1 MQNEQL
7 AVRNMLTKTES
18 GDFLVAGNPI
28 KVRAAATPTHKPP
41 GFSSHDILVSC
52 VQISGFKDFETRAD
66 TPILDQHGK
75 ELRAEAA
82 AVLKGAGGSASPQAK
97 L

>member
-28 KVRAAATPTHKPP
+28 KVRATAPAAPHLQ
-41 GFSSHDILVSC
+41 GSWHDVLVWC
-52 VQISGFKDFETRAD
+52 LQISGFKDFETRAD

-82 AVLKGAGGSASPQAK
+82 AVLKGTGGSASPQAK

>member
-1 MQNEQL
+1 MTSP
-7 AVRNMLTKTES
+7 V
-18 GDFLVAGNPI
+18 
-28 KVRAAATPTHKPP
+28 
-41 GFSSHDILVSC
+41 IL
-52 VQISGFKDFETRAD
+52 QISGFKDFETRAD

-82 AVLKGAGGSASPQAK
+82 AVLKGAGGSTSPQAK